1 MVELFRELFIENY
14 SKNKIDFIPRHFL
27 INPLYPECNID
38 VDGELIED
46 ESEYSNYI
54 QCSYDYLENNVCDNY
69 GDIENIM
76 NLEDLINVIDDTFSY
91 LNEREETV
99 IRMRFGLNDEKS
111 EYDLEEIGKTLKISR
126 ERVRQIESSAIKKL
140 KHPKVSRVLK
150 SYHDTYNDEGR
161 FDRTFIYTKDT
172 VHNRFMFI
180 ADYIAD
186 NFIVKNNKD
195 LVGYEYTYSYRVK
208 NNLIIIPNSK
218 IELFKETFSK
228 MLVTQCDN
236 LKYVE
241 IDSNLHNNTIYK
253 ALRSIGVYHNY
264 FIPEDMKIK
273 INLKLSL
280 ITVEI
285 KIKNENYILYSNGK
299 LEKNYY

>member
-1 MVELFRELFIENY
+1 MIELFRELFIKNY

-54 QCSYDYLENNVCDNY
+54 QCSYNYLENNVCDNY
-69 GDIENIM
+69 GGIEDIM
-76 NLEDLINVIDDTFSY
+76 VLEDLVNVIDDTFSY

-111 EYDLEEIGKTLKISR
+111 EYDLEEIGKFLKISR

-150 SYHDTYNDEGR
+150 AYHDTYNDEDR
-161 FDRTFIYTKDT
+161 FGRTFIYTKET

-195 LVGYEYTYSYRVK
+195 LVGYEYTYDYRVK

-218 IELFKETFSK
+218 IELFKEIFSK
-228 MLVTQCDN
+228 MLVAQCDN
-236 LKYVE
+236 LKYME

-264 FIPEDMKIK
+264 FIPSDMKIK

-285 KIKNENYILYSNGK
+285 KIKDESYILYSNGK